1 MSRPMS
7 FRASVESARKLDRL
21 TKATQRP
28 RSWLLQQALDRYLE
42 DQSWQIE
49 HIEQGLDELRAGAG
63 VPHQQ
68 VADWLASWGGDDEG
82 PAPE

>member
-1 MSRPMS
+1 MS
-7 FRASVESARKLDRL
+7 FRASVESARKLDKL
-21 TKATQRP
+21 TKATKRP
-28 RSWLLQQALDRYLE
+28 RSWLLQQALDSYLE

-63 VPHQQ
+63 VPHER
-68 VADWLASWGGDDEG
+68 VAGWLASWGGDDEG

>member
-1 MSRPMS
+1 MS
-7 FRASVESARKLDRL
+7 FRASLESARKLDTL

-28 RSWLLQQALDRYLE
+28 RSWLLQQALDSYLE

-49 HIEQGLDELRAGAG
+49 HIEHGLGELRAGDG
-63 VPHQQ
+63 VPHEE
-68 VADWLASWGGDDEG
+68 VADWLASWGDNDEG